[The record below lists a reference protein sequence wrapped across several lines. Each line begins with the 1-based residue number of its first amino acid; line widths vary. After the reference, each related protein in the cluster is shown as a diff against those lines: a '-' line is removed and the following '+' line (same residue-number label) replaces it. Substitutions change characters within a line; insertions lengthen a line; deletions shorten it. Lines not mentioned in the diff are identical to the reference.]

1 LTNEGGILLVCM
13 PFGHVFSP
21 SIGLSLLKAGLAE
34 RGMSAQVRYYSIRF
48 AELTGRAFYYGVSA
62 ESEPSI
68 EDLAGEWV
76 FSRALFGARAGND
89 DYVDEIL
96 GRRVTWTT
104 NDPAR
109 PVPARFIRGLLR
121 ARAHAEGFLRW
132 CLEDVLRARP
142 RLVGFTSM
150 FQQHVASLALARL
163 IKQALPETFVVFG
176 GANCEGVMGAETI
189 RQFPFVDAAVCGE
202 GDLVLPE
209 LARRVLDGRPVS
221 GLSGV
226 RTRDSI
232 EAEFASGRFGPGPM
246 VRDLDA
252 LPYPDYSDYF
262 AQFGASR
269 FGRRWRPSIFLETS
283 RGCWWGEKMHCT
295 FCGLNGQTMTFRS
308 KSSRR
313 AMEELTCLSERHP
326 GCRVEL
332 TDNILDVRY
341 FKDFLPTLAAR
352 PQGPRLFYEVKANLK
367 KEQLKMLRAARV
379 MRIQPGIESLS
390 DPVLK
395 LMRKGVSALQN
406 IQLLKWCK
414 ELGVQPGWNLIWGFP
429 GEPPEEY
436 ARMARL
442 VPLLTHLRPPY
453 GSGMI
458 RLDRFS
464 PNFDDASR
472 LGFEEV
478 VPLPPYRYI
487 YPLPARA
494 LANVAYFF
502 TFRYREP
509 RDVKTYVAPLSRQLR
524 RWRRGWLAHDLF
536 SVDTGEC
543 LLLWDLRPARR
554 APLTMLRG
562 VDRILYQTCDS
573 ASDLR
578 RLGERVEQEGNGP
591 LAPDMI
597 EQRLEPLLQR
607 GLLVRDGSRYLAL
620 AIPLG
625 EYSPPARALERFYDL
640 IRARGR
646 RVSGGWVVSPDPAGW
661 TGRRTVGA
669 SISRSRRRG
678 STGSPHAGRL
688 TVSHFAINGGGQVL
702 IRRNPRP
709 RAVKGDADA

>member
-1 LTNEGGILLVCM
+1 LTSESGILLVCM

-34 RGMSAQVRYYSIRF
+34 RGMSAQIRYFSIRF
-48 AELTGRAFYYGVSA
+48 AELTGRAFYYRLSA
-62 ESEPSI
+62 DSEPSI

-76 FSRALFGARAGND
+76 FSRALFGPRAEND

-96 GRRVTWTT
+96 GRRVMWIT

-109 PVPARFIRGLLR
+109 PVSARFIRSLLR
-121 ARAHAEGFLRW
+121 ARALADRFLQW
-132 CLEDVLRARP
+132 CLDEVLRTRP

-163 IKQALPETFVVFG
+163 IKQALPETFIVFG

-189 RQFPFVDAAVCGE
+189 RQFPFVDAAVSGE
-202 GDLVLPE
+202 ADLVFPE
-209 LARRVLDGRPVS
+209 LARRVLDGRPAC

-226 RTRDSI
+226 RTRAGI
-232 EAEFASGRFGPGPM
+232 EAEFAKGRFDSAPT

-252 LPYPDYSDYF
+252 LPYPDYGDYF
-262 AQFGASR
+262 AQYGASR

-295 FCGLNGQTMTFRS
+295 FCGLNGQTMAFRS

-313 AMEELTCLSERHP
+313 ALDELTCLSERHP

-332 TDNILDVRY
+332 TDNILDMRY
-341 FKDFLPTLAAR
+341 FKDFLPALAAR
-352 PQGPRLFYEVKANLK
+352 TQGPRLFYEVKANLK
-367 KEQLKMLRAARV
+367 KEQLRMLRAANV
-379 MRIQPGIESLS
+379 LRIQPGIESLS
-390 DPVLK
+390 DPVLR

-436 ARMARL
+436 ERMARL
-442 VPLLTHLRPPY
+442 VPLLIHLRPPY

-464 PNFDDASR
+464 PNFDEARQRGLVD
-472 LGFEEV
+472 V
-478 VPLPPYRYI
+478 TPLPPYRYI
-487 YPLPARA
+487 YPLPVAA

-509 RDVKTYVAPLSRQLR
+509 RDVKSYVEPLSKQLR
-524 RWRRGWLAHDLF
+524 RWRRGWLGHDLF
-536 SVDTGEC
+536 SVDTGGY
-543 LLLWDLRPARR
+543 LLVWDLRPARS
-554 APLTMLRG
+554 APLTVLRG
-562 VDRILYQTCDS
+562 VDRILYQACDR
-573 ASDLR
+573 ACDLR
-578 RLGERVEQEGNGP
+578 CLGERLEQDAAGRLP
-591 LAPDMI
+591 ADAI
-597 EQRLEPLLQR
+597 EQRLEPLVHR

-620 AIPLG
+620 AVPLG
-625 EYSPPARALERFYDL
+625 EYSPPARALMRFYDL
-640 IRARGR
+640 IRKRGR
-646 RVSGGWVVSPDPAGW
+646 RVSGGWMLSPDALE
-661 TGRRTVGA
+661 TGRPWVG
-669 SISRSRRRG
+669 SPSVRSRHRKSAASRR
-678 STGSPHAGRL
+678 AARL
-688 TVSHFAINGGGQVL
+688 TISHFAIHSGGEVM
-702 IRRNPRP
+702 IRRMP
-709 RAVKGDADA
+709 GL